1 MSDLSEEIQEI
12 KQELQ
17 QVKERNKELEQKIEK
32 QESGKNSSDSA
43 GKSENISRRKFLK
56 MAGLGAGVIGLSS
69 ATSAWSILQPSSQ
82 GTSDID
88 ADTVDGSEAG
98 GFIQASETDDL
109 SDITLYEISGT
120 YYSDETTINFLNLS
134 GGGTLLGGYFYGD
147 ANTETD
153 LYMDITIDGGSTQRI
168 KPAIAE
174 GDIGTF
180 HMLSI
185 PPFRFETSLDI
196 NVFNSYASYPAV
208 QVWIKQ

>member
-1 MSDLSEEIQEI
+1 MSDLSEEIREI
-12 KQELQ
+12 KEELQ
-17 QVKERNKELEQKIEK
+17 QVKERNKELEQKIEE
-32 QESGKNSSDSA
+32 QESGKTETTEEN
-43 GKSENISRRKFLK
+43 KNISRRKFLK
-56 MAGLGAGVIGLSS
+56 MAGLGAGAIGLTS

-88 ADTVDGSEAG
+88 TDKVDGSEAADL
-98 GFIQASETDDL
+98 IQASETDDL